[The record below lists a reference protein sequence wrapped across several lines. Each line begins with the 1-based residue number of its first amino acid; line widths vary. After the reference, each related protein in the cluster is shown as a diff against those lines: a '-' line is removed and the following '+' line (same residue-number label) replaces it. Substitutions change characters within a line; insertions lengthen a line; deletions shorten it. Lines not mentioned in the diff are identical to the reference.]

1 MIETIASLFQNID
14 PVQTALIALIFLGAA
29 IVKGFLGIGLPAA
42 AMAFLTLVMPP
53 TEAIPL
59 LWLSIL
65 ATNSLQF
72 AHAPKKLE
80 IVREYYPFAFAIV
93 VCIFVTSMF
102 IADYPTALLT
112 VAIGLAMVLFSL
124 NLLLGSKLN
133 IGPGRGWQV
142 GVGMLS
148 GTLGGISSIW
158 SPTVAMYLVARDVS
172 KERFIGA
179 TGFLFLAG
187 VLPLGARPIAIER
200 VDCELLV
207 WTSKQVVEPVPV
219 EPLGAPTSSARTP
232 EPEAAVSGG
241 ADVVSARRQRAAGE
255 VRGVEGRFAVISL
268 GRADDVLVGHAHMDH
283 VLDAPSLCM
292 RTGARLIGSP
302 STF

>member
-1 MIETIASLFQNID
+1 MIEAITDLLQNFDPMQASLL
-14 PVQTALIALIFLGAA
+14 AAIFLFAA

-42 AMAFLTLVMPP
+42 SMAFLTLVMPP

-72 AHAPKKLE
+72 AHAPNKWD
-80 IVREYYPFAFAIV
+80 IAREYWLFALAIM

-112 VAIGLAMVLFSL
+112 VAIGVAMVLFSL
-124 NLLLGSKLN
+124 NLLLGIKLRV
-133 IGPGRGWQV
+133 GPGRGWHLGF
-142 GVGMLS
+142 GVLS

-172 KERFIGA
+172 KEKFIGA

-187 VLPLGARPIAIER
+187 VVPLG
-200 VDCELLV
+200 LG
-207 WTSKQVVEPVPV
+207 QVVAGILTVPI
-219 EPLGAPTSSARTP
+219 LLKSAL
-232 EPEAAVSGG
+232 ALCV
-241 ADVVSARRQRAAGE
+241 
-255 VRGVEGRFAVISL
+255 
-268 GRADDVLVGHAHMDH
+268 VLVGFRIGEMLRERVSQELFRKI
-283 VLDAPSLCM
+283 VLIAFLLM
-292 RTGARLIGSP
+292 GLRLIANGL
-302 STF
+302 T

>member
-1 MIETIASLFQNID
+1 MMETITLLVQDFDA
-14 PVQTALIALIFLGAA
+14 VQTVQLVLIFLFAA

-42 AMAFLTLVMPP
+42 SMAFLTLVMAP

-65 ATNSLQF
+65 ATNALQF
-72 AHAPKKLE
+72 AHAPNKGA
-80 IVREYYPFAFAIV
+80 IAREYWPFALAIM

-112 VAIGLAMVLFSL
+112 VAIGVAMVLFSL
-124 NLLLGSKLN
+124 NLLLGIKLR

-142 GVGMLS
+142 GFGVLS

-172 KERFIGA
+172 KEKFIGA

-187 VLPLGARPIAIER
+187 VLPLGAG
-200 VDCELLV
+200 
-207 WTSKQVVEPVPV
+207 QVVAGILTAPV
-219 EPLGAPTSSARTP
+219 LLKSAL
-232 EPEAAVSGG
+232 ALCV
-241 ADVVSARRQRAAGE
+241 
-255 VRGVEGRFAVISL
+255 
-268 GRADDVLVGHAHMDH
+268 VLVGFRIGENLRHRVSQELFRKA
-283 VLDAPSLCM
+283 VLIAFLLM
-292 RTGARLIGSP
+292 GLRLIANGLS
-302 STF
+302 